1 MPFPRIKNIT
11 AALLET
17 PLYQPFITSQGQ
29 ADRGRCVAI
38 CLVLDDGREAFGE
51 ASPVTYVTQETIESV
66 TKAVERA
73 APQLIGME
81 VLRYREVVR
90 VIQAVAPAEPSAR
103 CGLEM
108 ALLNAWSLVSGLSLA
123 QLWGSATDAVETDI
137 TIPITSD
144 VGDLALL
151 AWQAGIQTF
160 KIKVGGGANLDAD
173 YARVAE
179 VCSAAPS
186 ARIRV
191 DANQAYTVS
200 QALEFVNRLVANGV
214 NLELLEQPV
223 PQGDFKGLAEVA
235 ANSPVPVFADESAQ
249 TPAHALRL
257 AQTAVQGF
265 NCKVNKSGIFGVL
278 DIIAIAKGAGRKL
291 MLGCMLE
298 TRRSIALSLALAC
311 GTGAFDYID
320 LDSHLLLNEEGQ
332 NPCFHQLG
340 GRMSVEFPTEG

>member
-1 MPFPRIKNIT
+1 MPSPRIKSLT
-11 AALLET
+11 ASLLET
-17 PLYQPFITSQGQ
+17 PLHQPFITSQGR
-29 ADRGRCVAI
+29 ADRGSCVVVRLA
-38 CLVLDDGREAFGE
+38 LDDGREAFGE
-51 ASPVTYVTQETIESV
+51 ASPVQYVTQETLESV
-66 TKAVERA
+66 LKATERA
-73 APQLIGME
+73 APQLVGME
-81 VLRYREVVR
+81 VLRYREVAR
-90 VIQAVAPAEPSAR
+90 MIQAVAPAEPSAR

-108 ALLNAWSLVSGLSLA
+108 ALLNAWSLASGLSLT
-123 QLWGSATDAVETDI
+123 QLWGSATDAVETDV
-137 TIPITSD
+137 TIPITSG
-144 VGDLALL
+144 VGDLAAL
-151 AWQAGIQTF
+151 AWQTGIQTF

-179 VCSAAPS
+179 VCAAAPS

-191 DANQAYTVS
+191 DANQAFTVS

-223 PQGDFKGLAEVA
+223 PQEDFAGLAEVA

-320 LDSHLLLNEEGQ
+320 LDSHLLLNEEGA
-332 NPCFHQLG
+332 NPFFHQLG